1 VSREAPGGTSGDPVR
16 VVRIIARLNV
26 GGPARHVVL
35 LSAGTQA
42 RYPTLLVAGSV
53 QRGEADMSGF
63 ARERG
68 VAFLRIPELGRTLH
82 PLNDVVAFWKL
93 WRLCR
98 AARPYIVHT
107 HTAKAGTLGRLAAWL
122 AGVPVRVH
130 TFHGHVFHGYF
141 GRLKTLFV
149 ITVERALAR
158 ITTKFVAI
166 SPRQAKDVARYL
178 GLPLDRVGVIPLG
191 LDLDRFLRADAELE
205 RRRFREDIGAR
216 SDVVVTM
223 VGRLTAIKNHEL
235 ALRAFA
241 RLPHGSPRF
250 LLVLVGGGEEEGR
263 LRRLASQLGLAER
276 VRFLGW
282 RRDLEAVYYGSD
294 IVALTSDNE
303 GTPVCLIEALACGR
317 AVVATN
323 VGGVADVLEEGRHG
337 LLVPPRDEAALARAL
352 LTLADGSARE
362 RFGMTGRTSIRER
375 YGVQR
380 LVRDVERLYDELV
393 AQRPARRVA
402 A

>member
-1 VSREAPGGTSGDPVR
+1 
-16 VVRIIARLNV
+16 
-26 GGPARHVVL
+26 
-35 LSAGTQA
+35 
-42 RYPTLLVAGSV
+42 
-53 QRGEADMSGF
+53 MSGF

-68 VAFLRIPELGRTLH
+68 VAFLSIPELGRTLH
-82 PLNDVVAFWKL
+82 PLNDVVALWKL

-98 AARPYIVHT
+98 TARPHIVHT

-141 GRLKTLFV
+141 GRLKTLCF
-149 ITVERALAR
+149 ITLERALAR
-158 ITTKFVAI
+158 ITTQVVAI

-178 GLPLDRVGVIPLG
+178 RLPAERVGVIPLG
-191 LDLDRFLRADAELE
+191 LDLDRFLTADADLE
-205 RRRFREDIGAR
+205 RRRF
-216 SDVVVTM
+216 
-223 VGRLTAIKNHEL
+223 
-235 ALRAFA
+235 
-241 RLPHGSPRF
+241 
-250 LLVLVGGGEEEGR
+250 
-263 LRRLASQLGLAER
+263 
-276 VRFLGW
+276 
-282 RRDLEAVYYGSD
+282 GSD

-362 RFGMTGRTSIRER
+362 RFGMTGRTSMRER
-375 YGVQR
+375 Y
-380 LVRDVERLYDELV
+380 
-393 AQRPARRVA
+393 
-402 A
+402 